1 MSKHR
6 SITVF
11 IWELQTWFVVAMVV
25 GFGLAVLAG
34 IAHRQ
39 YRLHQGQRYEQ
50 QRLKQVQVDQK
61 KLDAFRY

>member
-11 IWELQTWFVVAMVV
+11 IWELQTWFVVAMVI
-25 GFGLAVLAG
+25 GFGLAVVAG

-39 YRLHQGQRYEQ
+39 YRSRQGQRYEQ

-61 KLDAFRY
+61 KLDEFRY